1 MKKDEIFFGAE
12 GLTTTSA
19 NHIANLA
26 KEAYQ
31 SLESKLNTAVFYTT
45 EIGIL
50 GSSASNTLKEGIE
63 QEFLDELEGNLM
75 QIASYKSLI
84 AWLREAIKAKERL
97 ISEAQKLTDVEIA
110 KILNINL
117 PDVPVRYPRLNEDE
131 VVATWG
137 IKQRNRYYY
146 LDTICSTIGKYIH
159 PNMGFSNAKEDL
171 IKILSER
178 HKAQGNGR
186 DTIIYSYTP
195 TVRLKDVEHT
205 FFALQDKY
213 RGYQAELNSMK
224 HQIEVAIQ
232 DDDREKTLKEE
243 DETKQYKVE
252 CNAIFPQ
259 LSKYKNNTIKA
270 MQSLK
275 IVIPDSLKG
284 IYSTISEMGKEE

>member
-1 MKKDEIFFGAE
+1 MEKDKIFFGAE
-12 GLTTTSA
+12 GITTTSA
-19 NHIANLA
+19 SHIANLA

-31 SLESKLNTAVFYTT
+31 SLESKLNSAVFYTT

-50 GSSASNTLKEGIE
+50 GSSESNTLKEGIE

-75 QIASYKSLI
+75 QITSYKSLI

-97 ISEAQKLTDVEIA
+97 ISEAQKLTDVEVA
-110 KILNINL
+110 KILNITL
-117 PDVPVRYPRLNEDE
+117 PDIPVRYPRLNEDE

-146 LDTICSTIGKYIH
+146 LDTVCSTIGKYIH

-205 FFALQDKY
+205 FFALQNKY

-232 DDDREKTLKEE
+232 DDEREKTLKEE

-259 LSKYKNNTIKA
+259 LSKYKNDTIKA

>member
-1 MKKDEIFFGAE
+1 MEKDKIFFGAE
-12 GLTTTSA
+12 GITTTSA

-31 SLESKLNTAVFYTT
+31 SLESKLNSAVFYTT

-50 GSSASNTLKEGIE
+50 G
-63 QEFLDELEGNLM
+63 LM

-97 ISEAQKLTDVEIA
+97 ISEAQKLTDVEVA
-110 KILNINL
+110 KILNITL
-117 PDVPVRYPRLNEDE
+117 PNIPIRYPRLNEDE

-146 LDTICSTIGKYIH
+146 LDTVCSTIGKYIH

-205 FFALQDKY
+205 FFVLQDKY

-232 DDDREKTLKEE
+232 DDEREKTLKEE

-259 LSKYKNNTIKA
+259 LSKYKNDTIKA

>member
-1 MKKDEIFFGAE
+1 MEKDKIFFGAE
-12 GLTTTSA
+12 GITTTSA

-31 SLESKLNTAVFYTT
+31 SLESKLNSAVFYTT

-97 ISEAQKLTDVEIA
+97 ISEAQKLTDVEVA
-110 KILNINL
+110 KILNITL
-117 PDVPVRYPRLNEDE
+117 PNIPIRYPRLNEDE

-146 LDTICSTIGKYIH
+146 LDTVCSTIGKYIH

-205 FFALQDKY
+205 FFVLQDKY

-232 DDDREKTLKEE
+232 DDEREKTLKEE

-259 LSKYKNNTIKA
+259 LSKYKNDTIKA

>member
-1 MKKDEIFFGAE
+1 MEKDKIFFGAE

-50 GSSASNTLKEGIE
+50 GSSASNTLKEGVE

-97 ISEAQKLTDVEIA
+97 ISEAQKLTDVEVA
-110 KILNINL
+110 KILNITL
-117 PDVPVRYPRLNEDE
+117 PDMPVRYPRLNEDE

-146 LDTICSTIGKYIH
+146 LDTVCSTIGKYIH

-232 DDDREKTLKEE
+232 DDEREKTLKEE

-259 LSKYKNNTIKA
+259 LSKYKNDTIKA

>member
-1 MKKDEIFFGAE
+1 MEKDKIFFGAE

-31 SLESKLNTAVFYTT
+31 SLESKLNSAVFYTT

-75 QIASYKSLI
+75 QVASYKSLI

-97 ISEAQKLTDVEIA
+97 ISEAQKLTDVEVA
-110 KILNINL
+110 KILNITL
-117 PDVPVRYPRLNEDE
+117 PDMPVRYPRLNEDE

-146 LDTICSTIGKYIH
+146 LDTVCSTIGKYIH

-205 FFALQDKY
+205 FFALQEKY

-232 DDDREKTLKEE
+232 DDEREKTLKEE

-259 LSKYKNNTIKA
+259 LSKYKNDTIKA

>member
-1 MKKDEIFFGAE
+1 MEKDKIFFGAE

-97 ISEAQKLTDVEIA
+97 ISEAQKLTDVEVA
-110 KILNINL
+110 KILNITL
-117 PDVPVRYPRLNEDE
+117 PDMPVRYPRLNEDE

-259 LSKYKNNTIKA
+259 LSKYKNDTIKA

>member
-1 MKKDEIFFGAE
+1 M
-12 GLTTTSA
+12 
-19 NHIANLA
+19 
-26 KEAYQ
+26 
-31 SLESKLNTAVFYTT
+31 
-45 EIGIL
+45 
-50 GSSASNTLKEGIE
+50 
-63 QEFLDELEGNLM
+63 
-75 QIASYKSLI
+75 
-84 AWLREAIKAKERL
+84 
-97 ISEAQKLTDVEIA
+97 
-110 KILNINL
+110 
-117 PDVPVRYPRLNEDE
+117 PVRYPRLNEDE

>member
-1 MKKDEIFFGAE
+1 MEKDKIFFGAE
-12 GLTTTSA
+12 GITTTSA

-31 SLESKLNTAVFYTT
+31 SLESKLNNAVFYTT

-50 GSSASNTLKEGIE
+50 GSCNTNTLKEGIE

-97 ISEAQKLTDVEIA
+97 ISEAQKLTDVEVA
-110 KILNINL
+110 KILNITL
-117 PDVPVRYPRLNEDE
+117 PDMPVRYPRLNEDE
-131 VVATWG
+131 IIATWG

-205 FFALQDKY
+205 FFALQEKY

-232 DDDREKTLKEE
+232 DDEREKTLKEE

-259 LSKYKNNTIKA
+259 LSKYKNDTIKA

-284 IYSTISEMGKEE
+284 IYSTISEMGKEK

>member
-1 MKKDEIFFGAE
+1 MEKDKIFFGAE
-12 GLTTTSA
+12 GITTTSA

-50 GSSASNTLKEGIE
+50 GSSVSNTLKEGIE

-97 ISEAQKLTDVEIA
+97 ISEAQKLTDVEVA
-110 KILNINL
+110 KILNITL
-117 PDVPVRYPRLNEDE
+117 PDMPTRYPRLNEDE
-131 VVATWG
+131 IIATWG

-232 DDDREKTLKEE
+232 DDEREKTLKEE

-259 LSKYKNNTIKA
+259 LSKYKNDTIKA

-284 IYSTISEMGKEE
+284 IYSTISEMGKEK

>member
-1 MKKDEIFFGAE
+1 MEKDKIFFGTE

-31 SLESKLNTAVFYTT
+31 SLESKLNSAVFYTT

-97 ISEAQKLTDVEIA
+97 ISEAQKLTDVEVA
-110 KILNINL
+110 KILNITL
-117 PDVPVRYPRLNEDE
+117 PDMPVRYPRLNEDE

-146 LDTICSTIGKYIH
+146 LDTVCSTIGKYIH
-159 PNMGFSNAKEDL
+159 PNTGFSNAKEDL

-205 FFALQDKY
+205 FFALQEKY

-232 DDDREKTLKEE
+232 DDEREKTLKEE

-259 LSKYKNNTIKA
+259 LSKYKNDTIKA

>member
-1 MKKDEIFFGAE
+1 MEKDKIFFGIE

-97 ISEAQKLTDVEIA
+97 ISEAQKLTDVEVA
-110 KILNINL
+110 KILNITL

-146 LDTICSTIGKYIH
+146 LDTVCSTIGKYIH

-259 LSKYKNNTIKA
+259 LSKYKNDTIKA

>member
-1 MKKDEIFFGAE
+1 MEKDKIFFGAE

-97 ISEAQKLTDVEIA
+97 ISEAQKLTDIEVA
-110 KILNINL
+110 KILNITL
-117 PDVPVRYPRLNEDE
+117 PDMPVRYPRLNEDE

-146 LDTICSTIGKYIH
+146 LDTVCSTIGKYIH

-205 FFALQDKY
+205 FFALQEKY

-232 DDDREKTLKEE
+232 DDEREKTLKEE

-259 LSKYKNNTIKA
+259 LSKYKNDTIKA

>member
-1 MKKDEIFFGAE
+1 MEKDKIFFGAE

-84 AWLREAIKAKERL
+84 AWIREAIKAKERL
-97 ISEAQKLTDVEIA
+97 ISEAQKLTDIEVA
-110 KILNINL
+110 KILNITL
-117 PDVPVRYPRLNEDE
+117 PDMPVRYPRLNEDE

-146 LDTICSTIGKYIH
+146 LDTVCSTIGKYIH

-205 FFALQDKY
+205 FFALQEKY

-232 DDDREKTLKEE
+232 DDEREKTLKEE

-259 LSKYKNNTIKA
+259 LSKYKNDTIKA

>member
-1 MKKDEIFFGAE
+1 MEKDKIFFGAE

-97 ISEAQKLTDVEIA
+97 ISEAQKLTDVEVA
-110 KILNINL
+110 KILNITL

-146 LDTICSTIGKYIH
+146 LDTVCSTIGKYIH

-171 IKILSER
+171 VKVLSER

-232 DDDREKTLKEE
+232 DDEREKTLKEE

-259 LSKYKNNTIKA
+259 LSKYKNDTIKA